1 MAITVKDVLIRTTAV
16 RLAIPER
23 IVESVVTHQFSSA
36 ATAMDTNK
44 SVEISGFGKFMFNEK
59 KAKLRLEKMERWA
72 KDLQSQVDSPETMIR
87 SEKWTL
93 AALENVNKVINELKP
108 IVTK

>member
-1 MAITVKDVLIRTTAV
+1 MALTVKDLLIRTTAV

-59 KAKLRLEKMERWA
+59 KALSRLEKLEAWVI
-72 KDLQSQVDSPETMIR
+72 DLQSQIDHPETMRR

-93 AALENVNKVINELKP
+93 SSLETATRLIKELKP
-108 IVTK
+108 MVK